1 MFLTETRLTNVARLR
16 VVVVTLAVANGGCAT
31 DAAGTARD
39 YSTVAGADVRENDC
53 VGVPARERNLGIL
66 AYRDAIAGARSLKES
81 TRVGK
86 TEVSHD
92 RGVAI
97 AVRAQP
103 GMSAPWLARVA
114 SCHITLAS
122 SRSGPPGEGDA
133 NDPLLVPGATVRVE
147 ESGTTYI
154 VSIRVPDEQAALE
167 VARRAQ
173 TLLMIP
179 AAEPAAEVAR

>member
-1 MFLTETRLTNVARLR
+1 MLTVVAMLR
-16 VVVVTLAVANGGCAT
+16 VVAVALAATNGGCAT
-31 DAAGTARD
+31 DAAGTVGDRLTA
-39 YSTVAGADVRENDC
+39 AGADVREDDC
-53 VGVPARERNLGIL
+53 VGIPARERDLGIL
-66 AYRDAIAGARSLKES
+66 AYRDAIAGARSLNES

-86 TEVSHD
+86 TEVSHL

-114 SCHITLAS
+114 SCHATLAS
-122 SRSGPPGEGDA
+122 SQSRPSGEGGA

-167 VARRAQ
+167 VARRTQ
-173 TLLMIP
+173 TLLMSP
-179 AAEPAAEVAR
+179 AAAPAAEVAR